1 MIYSEDYN
9 KIKLLLGGGRKVSMQ
24 QIIESQI
31 AEHQVQLS
39 KKEKQEK
46 LFNEAFIRY
55 MRRKR
60 LKEYSE
66 LMEVQDEQS
75 DFDGAFDA

>member
-1 MIYSEDYN
+1 M
-9 KIKLLLGGGRKVSMQ
+9 SMQ
-24 QIIESQI
+24 KVIEAQI
-31 AEHQVQLS
+31 AEHEAQKS
-39 KKEKQEK
+39 TKEMQEK

-55 MRRKR
+55 MRRKK

-66 LMEVQDEQS
+66 LMEVPDEQS

>member
-1 MIYSEDYN
+1 MQ
-9 KIKLLLGGGRKVSMQ
+9 KV
-24 QIIESQI
+24 IEAQI
-31 AEHQVQLS
+31 AEHEAQKS
-39 KKEKQEK
+39 KQEMQRK

-55 MRRKR
+55 MKRKK

>member
-1 MIYSEDYN
+1 M
-9 KIKLLLGGGRKVSMQ
+9 SMQ
-24 QIIESQI
+24 QVIESQI
-31 AEHQVQLS
+31 AENEAKKS
-39 KKEKQEK
+39 KEEMQRK

-55 MRRKR
+55 MRRKK

-66 LMEVQDEQS
+66 LMEAQDEQS